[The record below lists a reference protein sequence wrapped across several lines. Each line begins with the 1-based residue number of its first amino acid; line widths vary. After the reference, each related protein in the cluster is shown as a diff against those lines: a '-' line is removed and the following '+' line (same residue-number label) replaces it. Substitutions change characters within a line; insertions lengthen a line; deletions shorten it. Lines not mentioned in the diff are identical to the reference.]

1 MTNCRWCGICN
12 FENGVVMSSDEA
24 VKAAR
29 TMMRRV
35 QEHLRSAH
43 LSLGARLETIGHVD
57 VLHHESSTLPGLN
70 YVMPRRGTAWI
81 PGKHIEDG
89 LSRLRDQ
96 GRTPRVLFAD
106 GLYLPEFVRT
116 LRDIGLH
123 IEQETPIMLFRHE
136 RGAVKLPALTPEVSV
151 AMVRDHHAT
160 GIWWYVWRNAYYDV
174 ITTGIEPI
182 SLGQEMRDFSL
193 GSQLNLILY
202 RYGFPVGVARLTLHE
217 QSAHLVS
224 LAIMQEV
231 RTSELLRM
239 LHSAALRAAIDA
251 GCDMVFAAGETDD
264 TRQFCRE
271 LGFIDAGSVVC
282 YVENEAM
289 PAVTREQ
296 DNFLAQPVLIL

>member
-1 MTNCRWCGICN
+1 MG
-12 FENGVVMSSDEA
+12 SDEA
-24 VKAAR
+24 VKEAR

-57 VLHHESSTLPGLN
+57 ILRHESSTLPGLN

-81 PGKHIEDG
+81 PGKHIEEG
-89 LSRLRDQ
+89 LARLRDQ

-123 IEQETPIMLFRHE
+123 VEQETPIMLFRHE
-136 RGAVKLPALTPEVSV
+136 GGVLKLPTLAPEVSV

-239 LHSAALRAAIDA
+239 LHSAALRAAVEA
-251 GCDMVFAAGETDD
+251 GCDMVFMAGETDD
-264 TRQFCRE
+264 NRQFCRE

-282 YVENEAM
+282 YVESQMSANI
-289 PAVTREQ
+289 TREQ
-296 DNFLAQPVLIL
+296 EHELVQPVLIL